1 MPSLEDV
8 YDDEAEQEALA
19 AILDPRYVGMLAA
32 THAAVGSALAPFLGA
47 DAEAFRLD
55 DAATRAILAESA
67 ERVVLITAATRDALR
82 EQLREGQRRG
92 YSAFQIANGVPA
104 EDYRGVDGLFR
115 TTWRGRAETVARTEL
130 AHAQNVASLDR
141 YAATGLVDEVEIVE
155 HNDTD
160 APCAARNGTVVPL
173 SEKPGLLHP
182 NCQMGLIPRVRT
194 DAPA

>member
-1 MPSLEDV
+1 VKLEDI
-8 YDDEAEQEALA
+8 YDSEAEQEALA

-32 THAAVGSALAPFLGA
+32 THEAVGSALAPFLGA

-55 DAATRAILAESA
+55 DAATRTILAEAA

-92 YSAFQIANGVPA
+92 YSAFQIATGVPA

-141 YAATGLVDEVEIVE
+141 YAATGLVDEVELVE
-155 HNDTD
+155 HDDTD
-160 APCAARNGTVVPL
+160 APCAARNGTVVAL
-173 SEKPGLLHP
+173 SERPGLLHP
-182 NCQMGLIPRVRT
+182 NCQLGLIPRVRA

>member
-1 MPSLEDV
+1 MRLEDV

-32 THAAVGSALAPFLGA
+32 THEAVGSALAPFLGP

-55 DAATRAILAESA
+55 DAATRTILAEAA

-115 TTWRGRAETVARTEL
+115 TTWKGRAETVARTEL

-155 HNDTD
+155 HEDTD
-160 APCAARNGTVVPL
+160 GPCAARNGRVVPL
-173 SEKPGLLHP
+173 SERPGLLHP